1 MEETFILV
9 KPDGVQRNLG
19 YTIET
24 YFRSKGFTL
33 VEKHTVTPS
42 LQLAQQHYE
51 EHAGKPFY
59 ETITHHLSSGPVL
72 LMIWSGENAIA
83 LGRQTAMNIRQ
94 QFKIPGSPSH
104 ENVIHS
110 SDAFESA
117 QREIKLWRP
126 LMFEAKLKEA
136 TMEFETKIAQNM

>member
-1 MEETFILV
+1 MEKTLILV

-24 YFRSKGFTL
+24 YFRSKGLFL
-33 VEKHTVTPS
+33 EEKYVVTAPLLLS
-42 LQLAQQHYE
+42 QQHYE
-51 EHAGKPFY
+51 EHKGKPFY
-59 ETITHHLSSGPVL
+59 DTITLHLSSGPVI
-72 LMIWSGENAIA
+72 LMIWYGENGIS

-94 QFKIPGSPSH
+94 QFKIPGSPTH

-110 SDAFESA
+110 SDSLESA

-126 LMFEAKLKEA
+126 LVFEAKLKEPRW
-136 TMEFETKIAQNM
+136 NSRPR